1 MPETTKEDGQ
11 LANRQQRYPLPS
23 VMGKSD
29 FDALG
34 INVAAGIVNS
44 WESNADKVKFKMCKH
59 TIAAMFS
66 EKIKVKEP
74 NKYPSVDTRMKFDE
88 KLANDMQEVTAEF
101 NASLRRGGL
110 TSVELVYSLAQ
121 GLNLDDVE
129 TAYVVLNAQY

>member
-1 MPETTKEDGQ
+1 MPESSKEDGRP
-11 LANRQQRYPLPS
+11 ANRQARYPLPS
-23 VMGKSD
+23 VMSKSD

-44 WESNADKVKFKMCKH
+44 WESRSDKIKFKMCKH
-59 TIAAMFS
+59 TIAAMFA
-66 EKIKVKEP
+66 EKLKPKEP
-74 NKYPSVDTRMKFDE
+74 NKYPTADSRIKFEE
-88 KLANDMQEVTAEF
+88 KLKKDIGDTTAEF